1 MDLKLRLNQSLK
13 LGLSLEMK
21 LSIDI
26 LKMSLKEL
34 KDFLKEKEQI
44 NPGIEIV
51 YPKQIKSNS
60 AEIES
65 YIENISESEESLIK
79 FLEEQIGYLNVS
91 KEIKNILEY
100 LINNLDERGYLDGTL
115 ESLKKD
121 GGYKSSLFKEALDI
135 LRGLDPLGVGAFN
148 LIDCLKIQLLNRG
161 IKNKKIEKIIEE
173 NLEDIA
179 NKNFNKV
186 CLERK
191 IELSTLNRY
200 IEFIKTLNPKPARG
214 YYVNKKTKYIIPD
227 IFVDIV
233 NGELVISLNE
243 EDIPKIKVRA
253 DSRESYN
260 LALTLERSIQKR
272 QKTLLRVSNYILNYQ
287 KDFIFKNGSL
297 KTLKIKD
304 IAYDLDLHE
313 STISRA
319 IKDKFLKRGK
329 RIESLKKYIV
339 LDEKSQNIKVEIL
352 KIIELED
359 KKIPLSDE
367 KILKILLK
375 KGVEIQRRTIA
386 KYREELGIPSSRSRK
401 K

>member
-1 MDLKLRLNQSLK
+1 
-13 LGLSLEMK
+13 
-21 LSIDI
+21 
-26 LKMSLKEL
+26 
-34 KDFLKEKEQI
+34 
-44 NPGIEIV
+44 
-51 YPKQIKSNS
+51 
-60 AEIES
+60 
-65 YIENISESEESLIK
+65 
-79 FLEEQIGYLNVS
+79 
-91 KEIKNILEY
+91 
-100 LINNLDERGYLDGTL
+100 
-115 ESLKKD
+115 
-121 GGYKSSLFKEALDI
+121 FKEALDI

-359 KKIPLSDE
+359 KKIPLPDE

>member
-1 MDLKLRLNQSLK
+1 MDFKLGLDQSLK

-34 KDFLKEKEQI
+34 KEFLKEKEQK

-60 AEIES
+60 TEAEN

-79 FLEEQIGYLNVS
+79 FLEEQIGYLSIS
-91 KEIKNILEY
+91 KEIKSILEY
-100 LINNLDERGYLDGTL
+100 LINNLDERGYLEGNL

-121 GGYKSSLFKEALDI
+121 GGYKSGLFKEALDI
-135 LRGLDPLGVGAFN
+135 LRGLDPSGVGAFN

-161 IKNKKIEKIIEE
+161 IKEKKIEKIIEE

-179 NKNFNKV
+179 NKNFNKI
-186 CLERK
+186 CLEKK
-191 IELSTLNRY
+191 IERSTLNRY

-227 IFVDIV
+227 IFLDTIH
-233 NGELVISLNE
+233 GELVINLNE
-243 EDIPKIKVRA
+243 EDIPKIKVRV
-253 DSRESYN
+253 DSTESYN

-287 KDFIFKNGSL
+287 KDFILKNKPL

-319 IKDKFLKRGK
+319 IKDKFLKREK

-359 KKIPLSDE
+359 KKKPLSDE
-367 KILKILLK
+367 KILGILLK
-375 KGVEIQRRTIA
+375 KGMKIQRRTIA
-386 KYREELGIPSSRSRK
+386 KYREEQGIASSRSRK

>member
-34 KDFLKEKEQI
+34 KDFFKEKEQI

-243 EDIPKIKVRA
+243 EDIPKIKVRV
-253 DSRESYN
+253 DNKESYN

-287 KDFIFKNGSL
+287 KDFIFRNGPL

-304 IAYDLDLHE
+304 IAYYLDLHE

>member
-386 KYREELGIPSSRSRK
+386 KYREELGISSSRSRK